1 MVISR
6 KIRKASKNLTHSSR
20 GLAIPV
26 TFLILFASL
35 ITIISAT
42 YYFAVVRINSKSKSL
57 NVAAAEQN
65 MILLENKVS
74 SVAWN
79 EKSSVI
85 YDFDDCGGTLK
96 TKPSTVKLS
105 INISGNSLKEKI
117 YDCFIGKVVYELP
130 SAETVDIGL
139 YLKGD
144 SRVIVNKS
152 GSTMTKLFIINGA
165 EKPEI
170 ILYYRPM
177 VSIVEAGL
185 QDGKPLNILRI
196 YIINMNSSQSFQSQG
211 EIPIKVSCIEIVSTL
226 RSYNFSSQINSLT
239 VNACLNGEEGHVS
252 VPISSNENG
261 AVVQVE
267 LVVCKIRI
275 ERGEL

>member
-1 MVISR
+1 MAISEKVR
-6 KIRKASKNLTHSSR
+6 KLSENFKVSSR

-26 TFLILFASL
+26 TFLILFVSL

-42 YYFAVVRINSKSKSL
+42 YYFAVVRINSKSKLL
-57 NVAAAEQN
+57 NVAVAEQN

-85 YDFDDCGGTLK
+85 YDFDDCGGTFK
-96 TKPSTVKLS
+96 TEPSTVRLS
-105 INISGNSLKEKI
+105 VNVSGDSLNEKI
-117 YDCFIGKVVYELP
+117 YDCYIGKVVYELP

-185 QDGKPLNILRI
+185 RDGKPLNILRI
-196 YIINMNSSQSFQSQG
+196 YIMNMNSSQSFQSQG
-211 EIPIKVSCIEIVSTL
+211 EIPIKVSCVEVVSIL
-226 RSYNFSSQINSLT
+226 RSYNFSSQITSLT
-239 VNACLNGEEGHVS
+239 VNACLDGEEGHVS
-252 VPISSNENG
+252 VPISSNQNG
-261 AVVQVE
+261 AMVQVE
-267 LVVCKIRI
+267 VVVCKIRI
-275 ERGEL
+275 ERVQR

>member
-1 MVISR
+1 MTISEKVR
-6 KIRKASKNLTHSSR
+6 KLSENFKLSSR

-26 TFLILFASL
+26 TFLILFVSL
-35 ITIISAT
+35 MTVISAT
-42 YYFAVVRINSKSKSL
+42 YYFAVARINSKSKSL

-65 MILLENKVS
+65 MILLESKVS
-74 SVAWN
+74 SIIWN
-79 EKSSVI
+79 EKSSAAYI
-85 YDFDDCGGTLK
+85 FDDCGGTIK
-96 TKPSTVKLS
+96 VEPSTVKLS
-105 INISGNSLKEKI
+105 INISAEDLNEEI
-117 YDCFIGKVVYELP
+117 YDYFIGKVVYELP

-152 GSTMTKLFIINGA
+152 GSTMTKLFIASGA

-196 YIINMNSSQSFQSQG
+196 YIINMNSSQNFQSQG
-211 EIPIKVSCIEIVSTL
+211 EIPIKISCINTVSIL
-226 RSYNFSSQINSLT
+226 RSYNFSSQIANLS
-239 VNACLNGEEGHVS
+239 VNVRLNGEEGQVS
-252 VPISSNENG
+252 VPISSNQNG
-261 AVVQVE
+261 AIVQVE
-267 LVVCKIRI
+267 LVVCQIRI
-275 ERGEL
+275 ARGEL